1 MQLLTKDA
9 ALQVEQGPRVAH
21 VHRREEDV
29 DGERMGDRRASMEDD
44 EERALATEI
53 GDEELEEGVDDEGL
67 TTSSVATFRP
77 SMNLDSPRRGLGRHR

>member
-9 ALQVEQGPRVAH
+9 ALQVQQGPRVAH

-44 EERALATEI
+44 EERALAAEI
-53 GDEELEEGVDDEGL
+53 GDKELEEGVYGDAG
-67 TTSSVATFRP
+67 T
-77 SMNLDSPRRGLGRHR
+77 LDGYRDTPRRGLERHR